1 MIILS
6 VIERIQNQRILY
18 DVFRPANFIFR
29 FMPARLFCCVWFDGF
44 QKAAGFDIWTLCF
57 VPYNFKLLDGS
68 RKFDKKEGSSPLT
81 FSSIILS
88 IVTRR
93 RTTVYISLDVSRL
106 RCWPPFLA
114 KIWIFQTFA
123 RFFFLLPLF
132 RKQRETDL
140 YKANIY
146 DSFLFLKR
154 IFDRP
159 PRSDCKNSGR
169 HFCAF
174 LSRCMLLLRSYS
186 YLSEINNEE
195 KFVKR
200 WLISRSFV

>member
-93 RTTVYISLDVSRL
+93 RTTVYISLELISRL

-123 RFFFLLPLF
+123 RFFFFSLCF
-132 RKQRETDL
+132 ENRGRQ
-140 YKANIY
+140 IY
-146 DSFLFLKR
+146 TR
-154 IFDRP
+154 PIFTI
-159 PRSDCKNSGR
+159 
-169 HFCAF
+169 
-174 LSRCMLLLRSYS
+174 LSCS
-186 YLSEINNEE
+186 
-195 KFVKR
+195 
-200 WLISRSFV
+200 

>member
-6 VIERIQNQRILY
+6 VIEWIQNQRILY

-29 FMPARLFCCVWFDGF
+29 SMLAQLFCYVWFDDF
-44 QKAAGFDIWTLCF
+44 QKRKRPNLIFELYGSCPITLSS
-57 VPYNFKLLDGS
+57 LDGS
-68 RKFDKKEGSSPLT
+68 RKFDKKKSSSPLT

-93 RTTVYISLDVSRL
+93 RTTVYISLDVSRF

-123 RFFFLLPLF
+123 HFFSSPSVS
-132 RKQRETDL
+132 KTSETDL
-140 YKANIY
+140 YNIY

-159 PRSDCKNSGR
+159 PRSDCKHSGR

-174 LSRCMLLLRSYS
+174 LSRCMLLLCSYS

-200 WLISRSFV
+200 WFISGSFV